1 MLRNRF
7 IKPCQKRMC
16 ICIEYL
22 RFDNPKD
29 IKFYDKCF
37 DLSMQNKT
45 IEEIC
50 KPYVKYI
57 YNRNLKK

>member
-1 MLRNRF
+1 
-7 IKPCQKRMC
+7 MC